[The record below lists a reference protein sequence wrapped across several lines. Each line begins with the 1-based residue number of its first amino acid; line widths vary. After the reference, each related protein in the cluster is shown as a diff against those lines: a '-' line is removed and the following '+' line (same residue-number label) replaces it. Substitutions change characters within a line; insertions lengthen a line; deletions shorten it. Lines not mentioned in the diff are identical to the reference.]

1 MRNEQVDA
9 VVRARVEELRRE
21 LSGLEAFLRNGTPGR
36 SEGRPTSRSS
46 SLPKP
51 VKGARRKPMTAEER
65 KAVGDRMRKYWAAK
79 RKADKQKHM

>member
-1 MRNEQVDA
+1 MTP
-9 VVRARVEELRRE
+9 ELRRA
-21 LSGLEAFLRNGTPGR
+21 LEQHLAVLDKER
-36 SEGRPTSRSS
+36 SSILALLGVEDRRRGNGRPAARSS

-51 VKGARRKPMTAEER
+51 AKGARRKPMTAEER